1 MDMEMPRT
9 RKARQARVAV
19 WEARMAATRNE
30 WAAKAAEM
38 NRAEAPAISAKFT
51 ECAACG
57 VWVSNRVN
65 PTEAHAEM
73 HNREAREEAARN
85 GNREVRV

>member
-1 MDMEMPRT
+1 MDMEMPAT
-9 RKARQARVAV
+9 RRRQARIAV

-38 NRAEAPAISAKFT
+38 NRAEAPNMSANFT
-51 ECAACG
+51 ECADCG
-57 VWVSNRVN
+57 VWVSNRVAAS
-65 PTEAHAEM
+65 EAHTEM

-85 GNREVRV
+85 GNRVVTV